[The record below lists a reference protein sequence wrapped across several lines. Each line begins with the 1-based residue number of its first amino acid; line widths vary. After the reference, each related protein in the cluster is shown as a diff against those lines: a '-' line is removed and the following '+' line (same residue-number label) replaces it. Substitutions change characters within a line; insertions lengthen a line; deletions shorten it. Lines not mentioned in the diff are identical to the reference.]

1 MGYLILPVL
10 RVLGWFFYLLPEPL
24 RGAWV
29 WCLGGLLAR
38 LQVRA
43 RVIEH
48 NLGFAFPGKNPA
60 TRQLTRAAYAHVARL
75 TLEILMLFGPMRS
88 YVLRNV
94 EIRGDHH
101 IRKAL
106 KRGRGV
112 ILMSS
117 HVGNWEVMA
126 AGAPLI
132 LKIPILF
139 VTKRLKPAWLHEA
152 VERARARYE
161 VRATYEPRTLK
172 DVLRELKSNGVVGF
186 VLDQY
191 AGAPVGV
198 RVPVFG
204 IPVGTTTA
212 IAALVKRTGAAL
224 IPVVNYRIRGG
235 KFIIEVRPEV
245 PWQAGPNPSRELAA
259 NTARYAAA
267 IERDI
272 YSHPEQ
278 WLWTHRRFKGDLTP
292 LRPGE
297 WDEKR
302 ART

>member
-1 MGYLILPVL
+1 MGYLILPLL
-10 RVLGWFFYLLPEPL
+10 RGLGWAFYLLPETL
-24 RGAWV
+24 RRSCVWVVGGA
-29 WCLGGLLAR
+29 LSLLKH
-38 LQVRA
+38 RA

-60 TRQLTRAAYAHVARL
+60 TRQLARAAYAHLARL
-75 TLEILMLFGPMRS
+75 SLEILMLFGPLRAF
-88 YVLRNV
+88 VLNNV
-94 EIRGDHH
+94 EIRGAHH
-101 IRKAL
+101 IHNAL

-112 ILMSS
+112 MLVSS

-132 LKIPILF
+132 LKISILF
-139 VTKRLKPAWLHEA
+139 VTKRIKPAWLHEA
-152 VERARARYE
+152 VERSRAKCG

-212 IAALVKRTGAAL
+212 VAALIKRTGAAM
-224 IPVVNYRIRGG
+224 IPVVNYRVRGG
-235 KFIIEVRPEV
+235 KFIIEVRPEIT
-245 PWQAGPNPSRELAA
+245 WQDAANPSRELAA

-302 ART
+302 ARS